1 LDEQLDK
8 PVVRA
13 NRLVHPKTQPDPAA
27 DDRGGPDPRLDDIGE
42 GADLGGIK

>member
-8 PVVRA
+8 PVVWA
-13 NRLVHPKTQPDPAA
+13 NRLVHPKAQPDPAA
-27 DDRGGPDPRLDDIGE
+27 DDRGGSDPPVDHVGE